1 MDELDENIILQKFV
15 LYNNN
20 DNNGNNTMS
29 SPRHK
34 QFQSILTDTIQLK
47 LINEQLLSIISDQ
60 DIDLDTIEEK
70 TELIKTDTLESESQ
84 LVLADKYNSKYM
96 LSMMGGALGILANIT
111 FSLPLTISIISGTLL
126 GTYISNK
133 L

>member
-1 MDELDENIILQKFV
+1 MAWNINFSKRFLLQKITPNRFAE
-15 LYNNN
+15 
-20 DNNGNNTMS
+20 T
-29 SPRHK
+29 
-34 QFQSILTDTIQLK
+34 
-47 LINEQLLSIISDQ
+47 LSTKFRRKFFYRDKFFAVIFD
-60 DIDLDTIEEK
+60 K
-70 TELIKTDTLESESQ
+70 
-84 LVLADKYNSKYM
+84 VLADKYNSKYM